1 MKKKVAVVLFNLGG
15 PDKLSAVKPFLF
27 NLFYDPA
34 IISVPRPLRYL
45 LAKFISTKREKTA
58 REIYS
63 HLGGRSPILELTKL
77 QAKQLEKMLEK
88 ENDDYRV
95 FVSMRYWRPLPQ
107 ETLKEV
113 INWAPD
119 ESILLPLYP
128 QYSSTTSG
136 SSLYSWKKETEKQS
150 FSIPTKTICC
160 YPESEKFI
168 LAHVKGVKKILTQV
182 KIKYNS
188 LSNTILLFSAHGLPE
203 KIIKSGDPYQAQVE
217 STVKAIVEKIEDKT
231 LNHIICYQSKVGPLR
246 WIGPPTEEEIIK
258 ASRDKKNI
266 IIVPIAFVSE
276 HSETLVELDIEYKKI
291 AKSYGCLDYYRVPAL
306 GTNVDFIEA
315 LSDLVKL
322 KNKNKSN
329 ILNKKICSKEYKKC
343 FYNVREN

>member
-15 PDKLSAVKPFLF
+15 PDTLSAVKPFLF

-34 IISVPRPLRYL
+34 IISAPRPLRYL

-63 HLGGRSPILELTKL
+63 YLGGRSPILELTKL

-88 ENDDYRV
+88 ENDDYKV
-95 FVSMRYWRPLPQ
+95 FVSMRYWRPLAQ

-136 SSLYSWKKETEKQS
+136 SSLYSWKKATEKQS

-160 YPESEKFI
+160 YPENEKFI
-168 LAHVKGVKKILTQV
+168 IAHVKSIKKILTEV
-182 KIKYNS
+182 KIKHND

-203 KIIKSGDPYQAQVE
+203 KIIKSGDPYQVQVE
-217 STVKAIVEKIEDKT
+217 STVKAIVAKIDDKT
-231 LNHIICYQSKVGPLR
+231 LRYIICYQSKVGPFK
-246 WIGPPTEEEIIK
+246 WIEPSTEEEIIK
-258 ASRDKKNI
+258 ASKDKQNI
-266 IIVPIAFVSE
+266 IIVPIAFVGE
-276 HSETLVELDIEYKKI
+276 HSETLVELDMEYKVM
-291 AKSYGCLDYYRVPAL
+291 AKNHGCLDYYRVSAL

-315 LSDLVKL
+315 LCDLVKDE
-322 KNKNKSN
+322 NTNKSN
-329 ILNKKICSKEYKKC
+329 ILSKKTCPKDLKKC